1 MSKTPLKFAKKK
13 PVEKDIKPAAKPW
26 HVLVVD
32 DDAMIHEVTRLS
44 LKNIMVDDRP
54 VELFSCYSGAEAREY
69 IANHKDIALILL
81 DVVMETNDSGL
92 RLVEH
97 IRNTLKNFG
106 VRIVLRTGQPG
117 DAPEESVIEKYDIND
132 YKEKTEL
139 TRKKLYTLLH
149 SSLRAY
155 ENYSAMQNQ
164 CESMENILNASS
176 SIISKDLNRANHF
189 IEELLH
195 QTQLIFGKS
204 DEETSGSAALKV
216 SNDVAKLKFT
226 RGALETYNQ
235 EQLLG
240 NNELISKYLVSR
252 KEHGK
257 SNIIIDG
264 SRMIYELT
272 YDESTQWIL
281 YFQGI
286 SVKQLSDRH
295 LASIFAKNSETAL
308 RNIELINEVETTQ
321 KEIVYLLGE
330 AVESRSNETGNH
342 VRRVCTCC
350 EKLALLAGVDS
361 KEATLFGKASAL
373 HDIGKVA
380 IPDNILHKPGRLTPE
395 EREIMCTHA
404 QIGYNILKSSSR
416 PLIKSG
422 AIIAHEHHECWDG
435 TGYPMGK
442 RGNEIHLY
450 GRIAAIIDVFDALSS
465 KRCYKEIWPK
475 QDVYDFMEEKSGSMF
490 DPLLINK
497 LLENFDEFYDL
508 VQRYQ

>member
-13 PVEKDIKPAAKPW
+13 PAKVDHAPHVEPW

-32 DDAMIHEVTRLS
+32 DEAMIHEVTRLS
-44 LKNIMVDDRP
+44 LKNILVDERP
-54 VELFSCYSGAEAREY
+54 VELHSCYSGAEARDY
-69 IANHKDIALILL
+69 IGQHDDIALILL

-92 RLVEH
+92 RLVEF
-97 IRNTLKNFG
+97 IRNTLKNHG

-155 ENYSAMQNQ
+155 DNYAAMQNQ
-164 CESMENILNASS
+164 CKSMENILNASTN
-176 SIISKDLNRANHF
+176 IISKDLNRAHHF

-204 DEETSGSAALKV
+204 GDEESGSAALKINEKSV
-216 SNDVAKLKFT
+216 ELKFT
-226 RGALETYNQ
+226 RGSLLNLSQ
-235 EQLLG
+235 EKLLKD
-240 NNELISKYLVSR
+240 NKLISKYLAR
-252 KEHGK
+252 RLEHGRP
-257 SNIIIDG
+257 NIVIDD
-264 SRMIYELT
+264 SCMIYELT
-272 YDESTQWIL
+272 YDDLTQWVL
-281 YFQGI
+281 FFQGM
-286 SVKQLSDRH
+286 SVKQLNDQH

-308 RNIELINEVETTQ
+308 RNIELINEIETTQ

-330 AVESRSNETGNH
+330 AVESRSKETGNH
-342 VRRVCTCC
+342 VRRVCSCC
-350 EKLALLAGVDS
+350 EKLALLAGVES
-361 KEATLFGKASAL
+361 KEAALFGRASAL

-380 IPDNILHKPGRLTPE
+380 IPDNILHKPGRLTPQ

-416 PLIKSG
+416 SLIKSG

-435 TGYPMGK
+435 TGYPLGK
-442 RGNEIHLY
+442 KALEIHLY

-465 KRCYKEIWPK
+465 KRCYKEIWPRD
-475 QDVYDFMEEKSGSMF
+475 DVYTFMEEKSGVMF
-490 DPLLINK
+490 DPALIK
-497 LLENFDEFYDL
+497 LLLMHFDEFYGL